1 MAWTHFL
8 LLKCFYFKISAFQH
22 SLPIISPQSPTLDWE
37 LATLGDIEWLFL
49 RGWHKANPIER
60 LPQSEPNWAAQ
71 VKMAS
76 DNARRRYLGPRSS
89 WYLGLQECSALFVQP
104 TLIST
109 NTVWKICFPH
119 SFSEMIR
126 TSQWYCSDLAILKN
140 QSNKQGMK
148 AHHCAL

>member
-8 LLKCFYFKISAFQH
+8 LLKSFYFKICAFQH

-60 LPQSEPNWAAQ
+60 LPQSAPNWAAQ

-76 DNARRRYLGPRSS
+76 DNARRRYLGPRLGSRSAGMFSS
-89 WYLGLQECSALFVQP
+89 ICATYFNFEEHSLENLF
-104 TLIST
+104 S
-109 NTVWKICFPH
+109 H

-126 TSQWYCSDLAILKN
+126 TSQWYCSDLAIFNN

-148 AHHCAL
+148 AHHWAL